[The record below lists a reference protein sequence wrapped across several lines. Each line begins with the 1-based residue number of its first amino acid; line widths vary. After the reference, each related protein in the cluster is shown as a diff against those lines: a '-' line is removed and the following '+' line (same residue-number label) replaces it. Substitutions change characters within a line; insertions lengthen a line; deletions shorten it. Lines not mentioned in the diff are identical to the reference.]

1 MAATDYTSA
10 QLEKAV
16 GIPDRKPID
25 AVTLRTAAAPTDS
38 YVATDHI
45 PVARWRT
52 GKLIIEWNGS
62 VDFTSLEVRVD
73 ESRDGS
79 TFVPLLQFSP
89 VAAGLTPVTP
99 WTGQLTR
106 ASFATPG
113 GGAIDMILSSTL
125 YLRAQIKRTGGS
137 NVGTVGVYFIGG
149 ASL

>member
-1 MAATDYTSA
+1 MAATDYTAA

-45 PVARWRT
+45 PVSRWRS
-52 GKLIIEWNGS
+52 GKIIVEWDAS
-62 VDFTSLEVRVD
+62 VDFTSLQIRFD
-73 ESRDGS
+73 ESRNGT
-79 TFVPLLQFSP
+79 TFVPILQFEP
-89 VAAGLTPVTP
+89 VATAATPLTP
-99 WTGQLTR
+99 WTGTMTR

-113 GGAIDMILSSTL
+113 GGAIDFTLASTL
-125 YLRAQIKRTGGS
+125 FIRAQIKRTGGS